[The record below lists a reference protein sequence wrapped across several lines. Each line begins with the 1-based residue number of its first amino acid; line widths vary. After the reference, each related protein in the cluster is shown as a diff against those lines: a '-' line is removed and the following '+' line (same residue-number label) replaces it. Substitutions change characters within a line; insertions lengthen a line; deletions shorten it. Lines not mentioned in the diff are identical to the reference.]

1 MKKIFAISIALILC
15 FSCVVAASAKTI
27 TFVEDSANLITD
39 SEDLYNLNN
48 YVLIKLIKLT
58 D

>member
-1 MKKIFAISIALILC
+1 MKKIFAIGIALILC

-48 YVLIKLIKLT
+48 YAEMIER
-58 D
+58 